1 MRHIIVRNKNHP
13 TFTAFSVNSLEMAT
27 TFVWVYSSCGRYF
40 NYLSFII
47 FIGLVSSQLPPMEH
61 VSGMKHKRLWKLISP
76 WKKFQLKNY
85 YICLQISL
93 IGVCVSPFFMM
104 ALYRISDNCR
114 RIINSV
120 TDDEHWMF
128 PNMAMSTDPVRKMN
142 TTLRAITQN
151 KNYFFK
157 SEITIR
163 IRFLY
168 WDWI

>member
-1 MRHIIVRNKNHP
+1 MEKVSAQKLLYM
-13 TFTAFSVNSLEMAT
+13 FADFSDWS
-27 TFVWVYSSCGRYF
+27 
-40 NYLSFII
+40 
-47 FIGLVSSQLPPMEH
+47 
-61 VSGMKHKRLWKLISP
+61 
-76 WKKFQLKNY
+76 
-85 YICLQISL
+85 
-93 IGVCVSPFFMM
+93 VCPFFMM

-120 TDDEHWMF
+120 TDDEDWMF